1 MKPAQKHVELS
12 RLLSKFSTE
21 VGMSPQEVM
30 DLQTLYWDGEM
41 SSSYWASEAQ
51 WQMFVVFMRQYD
63 KLIME

>member
-1 MKPAQKHVELS
+1 MKPAQKHVKLS
-12 RLLSKFSTE
+12 GLLSKFSTE

-41 SSSYWASEAQ
+41 SPSYWASEAQ
-51 WQMFVVFMRQYD
+51 WQMFVSFMRQYD